1 LKITADLHIH
11 SKYSRATSGKMNV
24 LELSESAKVKGVN
37 LLGTGDFTHPKH
49 LADLKMGLEDAG
61 DGVFKKNDVYF
72 ILSTEIANLFT
83 WEKKGRKVH
92 NVILAPSFEIVDQ
105 INERL
110 LKWGR
115 LDYDGRPMFGKTCVE
130 LMDLCKSVSKDI
142 TVICAHAWT
151 PWFAVFGSNSGFDR
165 LEDCFQEHTKDIFAI
180 ETGMSSDPAMNWRLS
195 ALDKVSLVSFSDAHS
210 PYPWRLGREASV
222 FELDKPDYFEMIKAI
237 RDKDK
242 DKFLYTIETDPSYGK
257 YHYDGHR
264 GCNVVL
270 SPEEAKKYNNICPV
284 CRKQLTIG
292 VAHRVEELADR
303 PPGFVPKDAIPF
315 KTLLSLSEIIAGV
328 FNTSVES
335 KAVWREFNQAIKTFG
350 NELSILLDLSEE
362 QLKKELN
369 GKVVDVIMKGREGK
383 IKIKPGYDGVYG
395 TPVFEE
401 TETVSDSKKQK
412 SLLDY

>member
-49 LADLKMGLEDAG
+49 LADLKSQLEAIG
-61 DGVFKKNDVYF
+61 NGVFRCNGVYF

-83 WEKKGRKVH
+83 WDHKGRKVH

-130 LMDLCKSVSKDI
+130 LMELVKSISKDVA
-142 TVICAHAWT
+142 VICAHAWT
-151 PWFAVFGSNSGFDR
+151 PWYGVFGSNSGFDR
-165 LEDCFQEHTKDIFAI
+165 LEDCFQNYTKDIFAI

-195 ALDKVSLVSFSDAHS
+195 ALDKVALVSFSDAHS

-242 DKFLYTIETDPSYGK
+242 DKFLYTIETDPAYGK

-264 GCNVVL
+264 ACNIVL

-284 CRKQLTIG
+284 CRRQLTIG

-303 PPGFVPKDAIPF
+303 PMGFVPEEAIPF

-335 KAVWREFNQAIKTFG
+335 KTVYREFNQAIKTFG

-395 TPVFEE
+395 EPIFDEKGAGP
-401 TETVSDSKKQK
+401 SKMQK

>member
-1 LKITADLHIH
+1 LKIIADLHIH

-49 LADLKMGLEDAG
+49 LADLKMGLEDA
-61 DGVFKKNDVYF
+61 DNGVFKKNDVYF

-105 INERL
+105 INEGL
-110 LKWGR
+110 SKWGR

-130 LMDLCKSVSKDI
+130 LMDLVKPISKDI
-142 TVICAHAWT
+142 AVISAHCWT
-151 PWFAVFGSNSGFDR
+151 PWFSVFGSNSGFDR
-165 LEDCFQEHTKDIFAI
+165 LEDCFQEHTKDIFAL
-180 ETGMSSDPAMNWRLS
+180 ETGMSSNPAMNWRLS
-195 ALDKVSLVSFSDAHS
+195 ALDKVALVSFSDAHS
-210 PYPWRLGREASV
+210 PYPWRLGREACV
-222 FELDKPDYFEMIKAI
+222 FELEKPDYFEMIKAI
-237 RDKDK
+237 RSKDES
-242 DKFLYTIETDPSYGK
+242 KFLYTIETDPAYGK

-264 GCNVVL
+264 ACNMVL

-284 CRKQLTIG
+284 CRRQLTIG

-369 GKVVDVIMKGREGK
+369 GKVADVIMKGREGK

>member
-1 LKITADLHIH
+1 
-11 SKYSRATSGKMNV
+11 MNAID
-24 LELSESAKVKGVN
+24 LSESAKVKGVN

-49 LADLKMGLEDAG
+49 LADLKSQLEPVG
-61 DGVFKKNDVYF
+61 NGVFRCNGVYF
-72 ILSTEIANLFT
+72 ILSSEIANIFT
-83 WEKKGRKVH
+83 WDHKGRKVH
-92 NVILAPSFEIVDQ
+92 NVLLAPTFEIVDQ
-105 INERL
+105 INEGL

-130 LMDLCKSVSKDI
+130 LMDLCKSISKDI
-142 TVICAHAWT
+142 TVIPAHAWT

-165 LEDCFQEHTKDIFAI
+165 LEDCYQEHTKDIFAI

-210 PYPWRLGREASV
+210 PYPWRLGREACV
-222 FELDKPDYFEMIKAI
+222 FDIEPDYSEMMKAI

-242 DKFLYTIETDPSYGK
+242 SRFLYTIETDPAYGK

-264 GCNVVL
+264 ACDIVL

-284 CRKQLTIG
+284 CRRQLTIG
-292 VAHRVEELADR
+292 VEHRVEELADR
-303 PPGFVPKDAIPF
+303 PIGYIPKGAIPF

-328 FNTSVES
+328 YDTTPES
-335 KAVWREFNQAIKTFG
+335 KTASREFNQAIKVLG
-350 NELSILLDLSEE
+350 NELSILTDIPEE
-362 QLKKELN
+362 KLRKELN
-369 GKVVDVIMKGREGK
+369 GKVADVIMKGREGR

-395 TPVFEE
+395 VPIFEE
-401 TETVSDSKKQK
+401 GEIREKTKSQK

>member
-1 LKITADLHIH
+1 
-11 SKYSRATSGKMNV
+11 MNAID
-24 LELSESAKVKGVN
+24 LSESAKLKGVN

-49 LADLKMGLEDAG
+49 LADLKGQLEPIG
-61 DGVFKKNDVYF
+61 NGVFRCNGVYF
-72 ILSTEIANLFT
+72 ILSTEIANIFT
-83 WEKKGRKVH
+83 WDHKGRKVH
-92 NVILAPSFEIVDQ
+92 NVILAPSFEVVDQ
-105 INERL
+105 INEGL

-130 LMDLCKSVSKDI
+130 LMDLCHSISKDI
-142 TVICAHAWT
+142 TVIPAHAWT

-165 LEDCFQEHTKDIFAI
+165 LEDCYQEYTKDIFAI

-210 PYPWRLGREASV
+210 PYPWRLGREACV
-222 FELDKPDYFEMIKAI
+222 FDIEPDYFAMMKAVKQ
-237 RDKDK
+237 RDKSR
-242 DKFLYTIETDPSYGK
+242 FLFTIETDPAYGK

-264 GCNVVL
+264 ACNIVL

-284 CRKQLTIG
+284 CRRQLTIG

-303 PPGFVPKDAIPF
+303 PIGYIPKEAIPF

-328 FNTSVES
+328 FDTTPES
-335 KAVWREFNQAIKTFG
+335 KTVYREFNQAIKTLG
-350 NELSILLDLSEE
+350 NELSILLDLPEDK
-362 QLKKELN
+362 LRKELN
-369 GKVVDVIMKGREGK
+369 NKVVDVIMKGRQGT

-395 TPVFEE
+395 EPIFEESE
-401 TETVSDSKKQK
+401 TETKPRQK